1 MSTPTLPLPPQH
13 SDWPDAAGARR
24 TGIATGLANQLVRF
38 GAIGVA
44 STLAY
49 LALYVLLRGALG
61 AQPANLLALLATA
74 VANTTAN
81 RRLTFGLSGR
91 AGAGRAQVEGLL
103 VFGLGLALTSGALAA
118 LPAVTAHPGR
128 RLELTV
134 LVAANATATVLRF
147 LLLRSWVFAPH
158 RRRTTA

>member
-91 AGAGRAQVEGLL
+91 AAGQRQPETEHEQAFDLR
-103 VFGLGLALTSGALAA
+103 
-118 LPAVTAHPGR
+118 TAR
-128 RLELTV
+128 TV
-134 LVAANATATVLRF
+134 AGPPRDA
-147 LLLRSWVFAPH
+147 
-158 RRRTTA
+158 RRRP